1 MGVFISRSQGNMLGR
16 ICAVVVILMSGTA
29 PAWAASCV
37 DPIPPVAISGG
48 NASEQQ
54 MKDAHDD
61 VMNFIKSSDDYQSCL
76 LADLGDQREKAAKA
90 KDPKPLDPAIEQGVQ
105 ARIEANQRMKEKVG
119 AEFNAAVL
127 AYKSKHSKG

>member
-1 MGVFISRSQGNMLGR
+1 MLGK
-16 ICAVVVILMSGTA
+16 ISTGMAILAFTAA

-37 DPIPPVAISGG
+37 DPIPPVAVNGAT
-48 NASEQQ
+48 ASEQQ

-61 VMNFIKSSDDYQSCL
+61 VTNFIKSSDDYQSCL
-76 LADLGDQREKAAKA
+76 LADLTAQREKAAKA